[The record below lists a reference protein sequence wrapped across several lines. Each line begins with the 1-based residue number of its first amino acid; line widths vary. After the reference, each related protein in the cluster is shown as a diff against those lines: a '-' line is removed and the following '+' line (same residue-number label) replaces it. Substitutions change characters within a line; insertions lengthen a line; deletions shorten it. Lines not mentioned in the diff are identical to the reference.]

1 MATADSGK
9 TSGQCR
15 GCLKRGLHRKLTD
28 ACDIHGQIK
37 LYRELFLDC
46 FNLQMATNT
55 NLTDLICTGCIC
67 RLNDAIDFKTQ
78 VEESEKQLLSQIAL
92 NNKYA
97 APNEQF
103 LVEFS
108 PPNTVFINEM
118 KEMADTDD
126 QVEVEDDIKLSE
138 IRGLSD
144 SSVTAKRNEKTLDL
158 SDKANI
164 SGDLHTEELT
174 LKVEPEE
181 VDPVEVKEEPDDNL
195 DYEDDTQQYEEDI
208 QPGTLLSI
216 ELEVEEKQYHGTPS
230 THKTVNRHIP
240 EERRKTSPIKE
251 SEHVEMSTNKILFGT
266 GLQQCNQ
273 KNITNKKPSTSAS
286 DELKLKE
293 EEGNCARSTHKGE
306 NSYVPNKYLFSR
318 DF

>member
-1 MATADSGK
+1 MAAADSEK

-15 GCLKRGLHRKLTD
+15 CCLKRGLHRKLTD
-28 ACDIHGQIK
+28 ACDIHGQTK
-37 LYRELFLDC
+37 VYRELFLDC
-46 FNLQMATNT
+46 FNLQMTTNT

-78 VEESEKQLLSQIAL
+78 VEDSEQQLLSQISL
-92 NNKYA
+92 NNKNA

-118 KEMADTDD
+118 KEMADIDD
-126 QVEVEDDIKLSE
+126 QFQVEHDIKLSE
-138 IRGLSD
+138 IPGLSD
-144 SSVTAKRNEKTLDL
+144 SSVTAKRNEKTLDM
-158 SDKANI
+158 SGRANI

-181 VDPVEVKEEPDDNL
+181 VKEEPDDNL
-195 DYEDDTQQYEEDI
+195 EYEDDTPQYEDDI

-240 EERRKTSPIKE
+240 EERRKTSPIKAT
-251 SEHVEMSTNKILFGT
+251 EHVEMSTNKILIVF
-266 GLQQCNQ
+266 LLRD
-273 KNITNKKPSTSAS
+273 NI
-286 DELKLKE
+286 
-293 EEGNCARSTHKGE
+293 RSISSSG
-306 NSYVPNKYLFSR
+306 
-318 DF
+318 